1 MIFTKN
7 TKMADLILN
16 NHHLLSVVN
25 RFGIT
30 LGFGEKTVDEVCTA
44 HNVDTGFFLE
54 IVNAFNEPGYF
65 PHDHLEDFS
74 LSLIISY
81 LKNTHDYYLNHKIP
95 EIGSMIKRLL
105 NESDEPLQKELVLID
120 KFFNEYRD
128 NLTAHIKREENTVYP
143 YILKLEKYYKDPQSL
158 SENDIN
164 ELKTYA
170 IERYAEEHDD
180 IQESLYDLKS
190 LIIKYLPP
198 QQNNVLC
205 YKILGQLG
213 HLEKDINDHSNMEN
227 RVLIPR
233 VELMEKSLKA

>member
-1 MIFTKN
+1 MIFSKN
-7 TKMADLILN
+7 IKMADVILN
-16 NHHLLSVVN
+16 NHHLLSVIS
-25 RFGIT
+25 RFEIN
-30 LGFGEKTVDEVCTA
+30 LGFGEKTIEEVCA
-44 HNVDTGFFLE
+44 EHKVNVDFFLE

-65 PHDHLEDFS
+65 PENHLESFP

-81 LKNTHDYYLNHKIP
+81 LINTHNYYLDRKIP
-95 EIGSMIKRLL
+95 EINSMISLL
-105 NESDEPLQKELVLID
+105 LQESKEPMQKELILIE

-128 NLTAHIKREENTVYP
+128 NLTAHIQREETIVYP
-143 YILKLEKYYKDPQSL
+143 YILKLEQYNKDMDSI
-158 SENDIN
+158 SEQEVK
-164 ELKTYA
+164 ELKAYA
-170 IERYAEEHDD
+170 IERYAVEHDD

-198 QQNNVLC
+198 QENNILC

-233 VELMEKSLKA
+233 VELLERILK